1 MKDAP
6 NSKPSPNEILDF
18 ETYLENV
25 LYIFVDNTNVMSF
38 LYY

>member
-18 ETYLENV
+18 VTYLENV
-25 LYIFVDNTNVMSF
+25 LDIFVDTTNVISF